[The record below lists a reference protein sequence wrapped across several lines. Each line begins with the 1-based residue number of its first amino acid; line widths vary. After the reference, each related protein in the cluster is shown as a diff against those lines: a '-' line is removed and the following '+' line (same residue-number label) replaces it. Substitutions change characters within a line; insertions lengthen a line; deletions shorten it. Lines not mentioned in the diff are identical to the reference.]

1 MHAGLIEFCGPGVV
15 WLAAHARVM
24 STACSLG
31 GCPVDKTPPSDT
43 PYSEFGD
50 FLERSNPDYK
60 GRQTC
65 AEHCFSEV
73 R

>member
-1 MHAGLIEFCGPGVV
+1 MP
-15 WLAAHARVM
+15 
-24 STACSLG
+24 TACHLG
-31 GCPVDKTPPSDT
+31 GCPDSITAPADT
-43 PYSEFGD
+43 PYAEFKD

-65 AEHCFSEV
+65 AEHCLSEV

>member
-1 MHAGLIEFCGPGVV
+1 MHAGLIEFCGSQ
-15 WLAAHARVM
+15 HTARVM

-31 GCPVDKTPPSDT
+31 GCPVDNTPPSDT

>member
-1 MHAGLIEFCGPGVV
+1 
-15 WLAAHARVM
+15 M